1 MAKITYAY
9 EKDTRLKNKDNII
22 WHLTSKFFISQITF
36 VGWRFFSYPEKN
48 QLSMKEHNPP
58 KKACKDL
65 IVCVAKLPP
74 RFKPVLFSLLKIGV
88 FHSPLSGR
96 ENFDTT
102 ILRLFKT
109 IFVLV
114 FS

>member
-58 KKACKDL
+58 KKACKDPR
-65 IVCVAKLPP
+65 VCVAKLLP
-74 RFKPVLFSLLKIGV
+74 RFKPDFFFLLKIGV
-88 FHSPLSGR
+88 FHSPFSCG

-102 ILRLFKT
+102 ILLIFKL
-109 IFVLV
+109 ILSV
-114 FS
+114 